1 MDEINLTIDGTEV
14 RVERGVTVLQ
24 AAESAGIY
32 IPALCS
38 HPTLPSY
45 REAKPNEFIYRGTEL
60 IKNDN
65 SLKKFEGCQL
75 CVVEIEGMEGLPTAC
90 TTEVTEG
97 MVVHTNTP
105 QVQEKRRDNLELI
118 LVEHPN
124 MCLTCERKERC
135 QPFDI
140 CLRNVAVAER
150 CVLCPENGHCEL
162 QKAVDFIGIR
172 EVTLPYT
179 YKGLPV
185 KRDNPCFD
193 RDYNLCIGCT
203 CCVRACQEV
212 RGVSAI
218 GFVFQDGKVVVGTK
232 APTLDQSECEFCG
245 ACVEV
250 CPVGAIAEKNRR
262 FLGREADFRKI
273 PTTCPYCGVGCTIE
287 LNVKDNRI
295 VRVSPAADGVVNHG
309 QLCVK
314 GKFGLDFVHSPDRL
328 TTPLIRDGKKGDGKF
343 REASWEEA
351 LDLVANKLAEIK
363 SQSGPDSLAV
373 LSSAKCTNEENFLLQ
388 KLTRAVLNT
397 NNVDHCA
404 RL

>member
-14 RVERGVTVLQ
+14 RVEKGVSVLQ

-32 IPALCS
+32 IPSLCS
-38 HPTLPSY
+38 HPDLPSS
-45 REAKPNEFIYRGTEL
+45 RDTKPNEFIYRGSEL

-65 SLKKFEGCQL
+65 SLEEFEGCQL

-124 MCLTCERKERC
+124 MCLTCDRKERC

-140 CLRNVAVAER
+140 CLRSVAVAER
-150 CVLCPENGHCEL
+150 CVLCPENGHCDL
-162 QKAVDFIGIR
+162 QKAVDYIGLL
-172 EVTLPYT
+172 EVTLPCT
-179 YKGLPV
+179 YRGLPIES
-185 KRDNPCFD
+185 DNPCFD

-203 CCVRACQEV
+203 RCVRVCQEV
-212 RGVSAI
+212 RGVSAV

-232 APTLDQSECEFCG
+232 APTLDESECEVCG
-245 ACVEV
+245 ACVDV
-250 CPVGAIAEKNRR
+250 CPVGALAEKNRR
-262 FLGREADFRKI
+262 FLGRETDLRI
-273 PTTCPYCGVGCTIE
+273 VTTTCPYCGCGCTIE
-287 LNVKDNRI
+287 LHVKDNRI
-295 VRVSPAADGVVNHG
+295 VRVTPAADGVVNHG

-314 GKFGLDFVHSPDRL
+314 GRFGVDFIHNPERL
-328 TTPLIRDGKKGDGKF
+328 TTPLIRDGEKGEGKF
-343 REASWEEA
+343 REASWDEA
-351 LDLVANKLAEIK
+351 LDLVAGKLAEIK

-373 LSSAKCTNEENFLLQ
+373 LSSAKCTTEENYLMQ
-388 KLTRAVLNT
+388 KLTRAVLGT
-397 NNVDHCA
+397 NSVDHCA